1 MSAPVFVALTARG
14 AALAGR
20 LRELLPRAEIH
31 GYAPRVSA
39 ADIRFD
45 DASAHLR
52 SLFAAGRPIV
62 GVCAAGILIRALAPL
77 LEDKS
82 VEPPVVALA
91 EDGSVAVPLLGGH
104 RGANVLALDIA
115 AVLTGVAAIT
125 TASELNRGVALDA
138 PPTGWRIADP
148 AALKPMAAALV
159 AGTPVR
165 VVVETADANW
175 LASAADRFAD
185 DAALTIRI
193 THREAAADARTLVY
207 HPPVLALGLGCERDA
222 TPADVSELARSTL
235 AAHRLS
241 PQAVACVVSLDLKED
256 ETAIHAL
263 AAELD
268 VPARFFS
275 AERLAEEEH
284 RLASPSPVVRRA
296 VGIAGVAEAAAL
308 AAAGPD
314 AELVVAKTKSA
325 RATCAVARACA
336 AIDPDD
342 VGRARGALTVVG
354 IGPGSAAW
362 RTAEAATAIVESDE
376 VVGYGLYL
384 DLVGDLIAGKARHE
398 SALGAEEAR
407 ARLALERAAEGR
419 KIALI
424 SSGDAGIYG
433 LAALAI
439 ELIERGDDPAW
450 RRIAFRVAPGV
461 SALQAAAARIGAP
474 LGHDFCAISLSDLLM
489 PWDDI
494 ELRLEAAAS
503 GDFVTALYNP
513 ASERRR
519 WQFQRAIEILAGHR
533 PEATPCVI
541 ARNLGRAEERVT
553 ATSLAQ
559 LKDAEIDMLTL
570 VLVGSS
576 RTRRVSRAAGDLI
589 YTPRGYAAKNKSA
602 KRVSRS

>member
-1 MSAPVFVALTARG
+1 MNAPVLVALTARG
-14 AALAGR
+14 AVLAAR
-20 LRELLPRAEIH
+20 LRGLFPRAEIH
-31 GYAPRVSA
+31 GYAPRVPA

-45 DASAHLR
+45 DVPAHLR

-77 LEDKS
+77 LDDKT

-91 EDGSVAVPLLGGH
+91 EDGGVAVPLLGGH
-104 RGANVLALDIA
+104 RGANVLAHDIA
-115 AVLTGVAAIT
+115 AALSGVAAIT
-125 TASELNRGVALDA
+125 TASELSGGIALDA
-138 PPTGWRIADP
+138 PPTGWSIADP
-148 AALKPMAAALV
+148 AALKPVAAALV
-159 AGTPVR
+159 AGESVR
-165 VVVETADANW
+165 LVVEAADANW
-175 LASAADRFAD
+175 LASAADRFAA

-193 THREAAADARTLVY
+193 THRAATADARTLVY

-222 TPADVSELARSTL
+222 TPVELSELVRSTL

-256 ETAIHAL
+256 EKAIHAL

-275 AERLAEEEH
+275 AERLAGEEH
-284 RLASPSPVVRRA
+284 RLANPSPVVRRA

-314 AELVVAKTKSA
+314 AELIVAKIKSA
-325 RATCAVARACA
+325 RATCAVARARS

-362 RTAEAATAIVESDE
+362 RTAEATTAIVEADE

-407 ARLALERAAEGR
+407 VRLALGRAAEGR

-424 SSGDAGIYG
+424 SSGDPGIYG
-433 LAALAI
+433 LAALAV

-450 RRIAFRVAPGV
+450 RRIAFRVMPGV

-474 LGHDFCAISLSDLLM
+474 LGHDFCAISLSDLLT

-576 RTRRVSRAAGDLI
+576 HTRRVSRAAGDLI